1 MSIGDESLN
10 NNSLD
15 NNRIV
20 FLDNIRSLTVLFVLV
35 FHAGAAYSS
44 AVDFWPYHNSS
55 YSGLVDFYMLLGDVF
70 MMSNMF
76 FIAGYF
82 ATPSYNKRGAK
93 VFVKDKF
100 KTLGL
105 PWLTITTCVL
115 PVLDYINYVFVLEK
129 AGNLGFVEYWVRSM
143 KKILE
148 FNFGF
153 LDMSKFTIMPEQY
166 YQRYVWFLAL
176 LIFFFLAFV
185 VYMKLKEKLHVKEVS
200 SENKSKLIPFVVVS
214 VLSIV
219 LFGGVKLFIYD
230 EILGSGW
237 YSFGG
242 LLEFQLGKFF
252 IYAIYFGFGIY
263 AYNRKW
269 FTVNGGIGKVW
280 AWAVGNFCA
289 FGMNMLAFKVLS
301 ETSTPDLIY
310 KLMHVV
316 LYPLWTLTFL
326 GLFLSIGYKYWNNK
340 SWFNGELAKNSYKM
354 YLVHYMFPMTLPLML
369 SGVEVGVFV
378 KFIIV
383 AVFTVVFSYLASKVV
398 LRVRWL

>member
-1 MSIGDESLN
+1 MSVGNIE
-10 NNSLD
+10 LD
-15 NNRIV
+15 KNRIV
-20 FLDNIRSLTVLFVLV
+20 FLDNVRSLTVVFVLI

-82 ATPSYNKRGAK
+82 ATPSYNKRGAN
-93 VFVKDKF
+93 VFIKDKF

-105 PWLTITTCVL
+105 PWLVITTCVL
-115 PVLDYINYVFVLEK
+115 PILDYINYFFVLK
-129 AGNLGFVEYWVRSM
+129 KVGGLGFIEYWFRSM

-176 LIFFFLAFV
+176 LLFYFVAFV
-185 VYMKLKEKLHVKEVS
+185 GYMKLKEKLRTKEVG

-230 EILGSGW
+230 DILGSGW

-252 IYAIYFGFGIY
+252 IYAIYFGFGTY

-269 FTVNGGIGKVW
+269 FTVNGGVGKVW
-280 AWAVGNFCA
+280 AWVVGNFCA

-316 LYPLWTLTFL
+316 LYPLWILTFL
-326 GLFLSIGYKYWNNK
+326 GLFLSIGYKYWNNN

-369 SGVEVGVFV
+369 SRVEVGAFV

-383 AVFTVVFSYLASKVV
+383 AVFTVVFSYLVSKVV
-398 LRVRWL
+398 LRVKWL

>member
-1 MSIGDESLN
+1 MSEDARG
-10 NNSLD
+10 LD
-15 NNRIV
+15 KNRII
-20 FLDNIRSLTVLFVLV
+20 FLDNVRSLMVLFVLV

-93 VFVKDKF
+93 VFIKDKF

-105 PWLTITTCVL
+105 PWLVITTCVL
-115 PVLDYINYVFVLEK
+115 PILDYINYVFVLDK
-129 AGNLGFVEYWVRSM
+129 VGGLGFLEYWSKSM

-166 YQRYVWFLAL
+166 YQRYVWFLSL
-176 LIFFFLAFV
+176 LLFYFLVFV
-185 VYMKLKEKLHVKEVS
+185 VYIKLKEKKKMGKLSV
-200 SENKSKLIPFVVVS
+200 ENKTKINPFVIVS
-214 VLSIV
+214 VLSIL
-219 LFGGVKLFIYD
+219 LFCSVKLFIYD
-230 EILGSGW
+230 EILGAGW
-237 YSFGG
+237 FSFGG

-252 IYAIYFGFGIY
+252 IYAIYFGFGVY
-263 AYNRKW
+263 AYNKKW
-269 FTVNGGIGKVW
+269 FTVNGGVGKVW
-280 AWAVGNFCA
+280 AWSVGNFCA

-316 LYPLWTLTFL
+316 LYPLWIITFL

-340 SWFNGELAKNSYKM
+340 SWLKGELSKNSYKM
-354 YLVHYMFPMTLPLML
+354 YLVHYIFPMTLPLML
-369 SGVEVGVFV
+369 SGAEVSALV
-378 KFIIV
+378 KFILV
-383 AVFTVVFSYLASKVV
+383 AVFTVVFSYLVSKVV
-398 LRVRWL
+398 KL